1 MRERSF
7 NKNIFAVVM
16 TGALL
21 LCGCV
26 VTAVPDRVPAQ
37 KGAQQQNLSGV
48 SLMVQS
54 SSRDAAPYPI
64 LTEAGVGVG
73 FLADRQTWS
82 KKLAE
87 ALSSELAR
95 KGAVLRSTASLKLS
109 VAVTAITLNQTG
121 ESSQFKVKVSASSSG
136 GWAKDYEASAETT
149 TGAVETV
156 DGMSHRLAGLS
167 LSEAIKVILND
178 PEFMT
183 QLGKR

>member
-1 MRERSF
+1 M
-7 NKNIFAVVM
+7 I
-16 TGALL
+16 GALL
-21 LCGCV
+21 FCGCV

-64 LTEAGVGVG
+64 LTETGVDVG

-95 KGAVLRSTASLKLS
+95 KGADLRSTATLKLS
-109 VAVTAITLNQTG
+109 VAVTAVTLYQAG
-121 ESSQFKVKVSASSSG
+121 ESTRFKVKVSASSSG

-149 TGAVETV
+149 AGALETV

-167 LSEAIKVILND
+167 LAEVIKVMLND
-178 PEFMT
+178 PEFLT
-183 QLGKR
+183 QVGKR